1 MSLPPPQQRP
11 ALLGP
16 SSAQHNADRWSAPVS
31 GHATAWRPAAE
42 GQLQLLHA
50 LQVQTENSTTRLA
63 NIESVVGLWQRTFED
78 LVKAAA
84 AYCDETTGP
93 RETTPRPSRS
103 ASADSIINTAATICT
118 DSLRLVRQ
126 PSDELLHAVRAT
138 TPEPDGC
145 AAASNSETVVPD
157 MFRQPRVLE
166 RLQRLRQNRSPM
178 PGEFREI
185 RVDVVGTP
193 TFSFEQQRTSQTELA
208 DALALASEDIA
219 QEVEKRL
226 RMKLQTELL
235 DFRTLHKSERVP
247 ALQEPGQL
255 EAAGRHLVKRMD
267 DINQLIVEVK
277 HEQHSQSMELI
288 SLKAKLD
295 VLGFHGLPNT
305 CQVPCPTEPGPP
317 GVRFRAEVLK
327 AAAVLETRNQASA
340 VAPNPFCAMPQ
351 VGTLQE
357 MDLFDAPTTC
367 NISSVESC
375 DVLARIERLEGFC
388 TALPSSASATPKGD
402 ATEFRAR
409 LEALE
414 AASRV
419 VSMDDLVPH
428 GEVLDLKTRLEVL
441 EKVHHSAA
449 VSTHVAVS
457 SGGSG
462 DMADNADFDRLRMAL
477 ARTVRHVASLG
488 DDLEA
493 IRAEYAELTRRVDI
507 IGEATAGAAAHSI
520 QRLENALSE
529 ELRTKRMQLE
539 KALSIQGQHR

>member
-255 EAAGRHLVKRMD
+255 EAAGMHLVKRMD

-277 HEQHSQSMELI
+277 HEQNAQSMELT
-288 SLKAKLD
+288 SLKARLD
-295 VLGFHGLPNT
+295 VLGLNQLPNT
-305 CQVPCPTEPGPP
+305 RQVPCPTEPGMEPS
-317 GVRFRAEVLK
+317 GACFRAEVLK
-327 AAAVLETRNQASA
+327 AAAVLETR
-340 VAPNPFCAMPQ
+340 
-351 VGTLQE
+351 
-357 MDLFDAPTTC
+357 
-367 NISSVESC
+367 SS
-375 DVLARIERLEGFC
+375 DVLARIERLEVFC
-388 TALPSSASATPKGD
+388 TAMPSSASTTPNGD
-402 ATEFRAR
+402 TTEFRAR
-409 LEALE
+409 IEALE
-414 AASRV
+414 AAQRV
-419 VSMDDLVPH
+419 VVTTGLVPN
-428 GEVLDLKTRLEVL
+428 GEVLDLKTRLEL
-441 EKVHHSAA
+441 LAKVQHAAA
-449 VSTHVAVS
+449 VSTHAAVS

-462 DMADNADFDRLRMAL
+462 DMAHNADFDKLRMAL
-477 ARTVRHVASLG
+477 ARIVRHVTSLG
-488 DDLEA
+488 EVLGA
-493 IRAEYAELTRRVDI
+493 VRAEHAELTRRVDI
-507 IGEATAGAAAHSI
+507 IGETTAAAAAHST
-520 QRLENALSE
+520 AP
-529 ELRTKRMQLE
+529 
-539 KALSIQGQHR
+539 